1 MNNTYTPGD
10 KIHGFTVTRV
20 ESIPELQAEVV
31 LLSHDATGA
40 EHMHL
45 SVADDNN
52 LFGIAFRTPPAD
64 STGIAHILEH
74 TVLCGSKKFPV
85 RDPFF
90 SMIKRS
96 LSTFMNALTAD
107 DWTMY
112 PFSTRNR
119 KDFYNLLD
127 VYLDA
132 VFFPNLREQDFRQEG
147 HRLEFET
154 PDDPSS
160 PLAIKGV
167 VYNEMK
173 GAMSDPRSIM
183 GHAMAKAL
191 FPTSTYGY
199 NSGGEPSEIPN
210 LTWQMLR
217 DFHSR
222 YYHPGNAR
230 MFTYGN
236 MPLADHLREINGL
249 ALSQFSRSTVDSAVR
264 EEPKFAAPR
273 EIVEKYAVPPGG
285 DYDAKCMVQT
295 AWLMPPLTD
304 DFDVLA
310 ANLLSALLLGNP
322 AAPLYKALMDSR
334 LGSQLAPG
342 TGYSDSNKQ
351 THLAAGL
358 QGVRLED
365 APKVAAVISET
376 LERLAREGF
385 PKERVE
391 AALHRME
398 FSNREVTGDHFP
410 YPLWLYFR
418 AIGLWN
424 HDGDPVKPLMI
435 EAALQRLRQEA
446 LGEILRKEAA
456 DDSFI
461 KNMIR
466 RHMIDNPHRVTLT
479 LVPDTG
485 KYEAEALENAKQLA
499 EIKAR
504 MTPDETVAV
513 VSQAVEL
520 QRMQEEEP
528 DLACLPKLG
537 RADIPVDETVVEC
550 ALSEESGI
558 TVEWYDQ
565 PTNGI
570 STVAFSIDASA
581 MPDELVEWVPF
592 FCAALTQVGAAG
604 MGYERMAERME
615 AVTGGIRASADVV
628 ESASDFNA
636 LCRVVEFK
644 AKCLERNHGPM
655 FGVLSDV
662 FRAPDFTDIARLRT
676 LTGQI
681 ATSLENSVPQSGHR
695 YAAMR
700 AARGLVPGAAMR
712 EAWSG
717 LTQVRRMKELAASPD
732 SALAEVAEKLGR
744 IAEFLRGVGIV
755 RCAVAGR
762 ATAFDDMRG
771 HLAGFLGGVQAKQA
785 LEFPELAVPAGGAKL
800 EAWMG
805 QVSVSYVARAFRTVS
820 YNHPDTPA
828 LLVLAKLLKFGYLHR
843 EIREKGGAYG
853 GMASYSSGSG
863 IFSMMSYRDPQL
875 ARTLSVYGDAAQW
888 AASGAFTDEN
898 IDEAVLGVFSDLDS
912 ALAPEGKA
920 MREYRLRLYG
930 ITPEMRMNLR
940 RGALALTKDALADA
954 ARRYLAEN
962 SEGASAVVSGRE
974 AIEAAR
980 AEPGL
985 EDVEAREI

>member
-1 MNNTYTPGD
+1 MNKTYTPGD
-10 KIHGFTVTRV
+10 KIHGFTVTRA

-40 EHMHL
+40 EYMHL

-74 TVLCGSKKFPV
+74 TVLCGSRKFPV

-154 PDDPSS
+154 PDDPAS
-160 PLAIKGV
+160 PLQIKGV

-199 NSGGEPSEIPN
+199 NSGGEPSDIPN
-210 LTWQMLR
+210 LTWRMLR

-236 MPLADHLREINGL
+236 MPLEDHLREINGL
-249 ALSQFSRSTVDSAVR
+249 ALSRFSRATVDSAVR
-264 EEPKFAAPR
+264 EEPKFVAPR

-304 DFDVLA
+304 DFEVLA

-358 QGVRLED
+358 QGVRFED
-365 APKVAAVISET
+365 APKVAAVIDET

-385 PKERVE
+385 PGERVE

-398 FSNREVTGDHFP
+398 FANREVTGDHFP

-424 HDGDPVKPLMI
+424 HDGDPVKPLKI
-435 EAALQRLRQEA
+435 EAALER
-446 LGEILRKEAA
+446 LRKEAA

-466 RHMIDNPHRVTLT
+466 RHLLENPHRVTLT

-485 KYEAEALENAKQLA
+485 KYEAEARENAEHLA
-499 EIKAR
+499 KIKAD
-504 MTPDETVAV
+504 MTPEETGAV

-537 RADIPVDETVVEC
+537 LSDIPVDEAVVKC
-550 ALSEESGI
+550 DLSEESGI
-558 TVEWYDQ
+558 PVEWYDQ

-570 STVAFSIDASA
+570 SSVAFSIDASA

-592 FCAALTQVGAAG
+592 FCATLTQVGAAG

-615 AVTGGIRASADVV
+615 AVTGGIRASADIV

-636 LCRVVEFK
+636 LSRVVEFK

-662 FRAPDFTDIARLRT
+662 FRSPDFTDIARLRT

-681 ATSLENSVPQSGHR
+681 ATSLENSIPQSGHR

-712 EAWSG
+712 ETWSG
-717 LTQVRRMKELAASPD
+717 LTQVRRMKELAAAPD
-732 SALAEVAEKLGR
+732 GALAEVAKKLER
-744 IAEFLRGVGIV
+744 IAAFLGAAGMV

-762 ATAFDDMRG
+762 ATAFADIRG
-771 HLAGFLGGVQAKQA
+771 HLAGFLQGVRAISA
-785 LEFPELAVPAGGAKL
+785 LAFPQIATPGNGAKL
-800 EAWMG
+800 ETWAG
-805 QVSVSYVARAFRTVS
+805 QVAVSYVARAFRTVP

-853 GMASYSSGSG
+853 GMAAFSSGSG

-875 ARTLSVYGDAAQW
+875 ARTLSVYGDAADW

-898 IDEAVLGVFSDLDS
+898 IEEAVLGVFSDMDS

-930 ITPEMRMNLR
+930 ITPDMRMNLR
-940 RGALALTKDALADA
+940 RGALAVTKDALADA
-954 ARRYLAEN
+954 ARRYLVEN
-962 SEGASAVVSGRE
+962 AEGASAVVSGRE

-985 EDVEAREI
+985 EGVEVREI

>member
-1 MNNTYTPGD
+1 LNDKYAPGD
-10 KIHGFTVTRV
+10 KLHGFTVTRA
-20 ESIPELQAEVV
+20 ESIPELQAGVV

-183 GHAMAKAL
+183 GHAMARAL

-217 DFHSR
+217 DFHAR

-236 MPLADHLREINGL
+236 MPLADHLRDIDGL
-249 ALSQFSRSTVDSAVR
+249 ALSRFSRGTVDSAVR
-264 EEPKFAAPR
+264 EEAPFPAPR

-285 DYDAKCMVQT
+285 DYESKCMVQT

-304 DFDVLA
+304 DFGVLS

-322 AAPLYKALMDSR
+322 AAPLYKALLDSR

-365 APKVAAVISET
+365 APKVAAVILET
-376 LERLAREGF
+376 LERLASEGF

-424 HDGDPVKPLMI
+424 HDGDPVKPLKI
-435 EAALQRLRQEA
+435 EAALERL
-446 LGEILRKEAA
+446 GKEAA
-456 DDSFI
+456 DEAFI

-466 RHMIDNPHRVTLT
+466 RHLIDNPHRVTLT
-479 LVPDTG
+479 LVPDIV
-485 KYEAEALENAKQLA
+485 KYEAEARENAERLA
-499 EIKAR
+499 AVKAA
-504 MTPDETVAV
+504 MTPEETGAIVQ
-513 VSQAVEL
+513 QALEL

-528 DLACLPKLG
+528 DLSCLPKLG
-537 RADIPVDETVVEC
+537 RADIPVDEAVVEC
-550 ALSEESGI
+550 SVTEANGI
-558 TVEWYDQ
+558 TVGIPVSIPVEFYDQ

-581 MPDELVEWVPF
+581 MPDELLEWVPF

-662 FRAPDFTDIARLRT
+662 FRAPDFTDISRLRT

-681 ATSLENSVPQSGHR
+681 AASLENSIPQSGHR

-700 AARGLVPGAAMR
+700 AARGLVPGAFAR
-712 EAWSG
+712 EEWNG

-732 SALAEVAEKLGR
+732 DVLAGVAEKLAS
-744 IAEFLRGVGIV
+744 IAEFLRGAGIV
-755 RCAVAGR
+755 RCAVVGR
-762 ATAFDDMRG
+762 ATAFDDLRG
-771 HLAGFLGGVQAKQA
+771 HLAGFLRGVHAKRE
-785 LEFPELAVPAGGAKL
+785 LEFPELAVPAGGAEL
-800 EAWMG
+800 EAWAG
-805 QVSVSYVARAFRTVS
+805 QVSVSYVARAFRTVP

-863 IFSMMSYRDPQL
+863 IFSMMSYRDPKL
-875 ARTLSVYGDAAQW
+875 ARTLSVYGAAAKW
-888 AASGAFTDEN
+888 AASGAFTAEN
-898 IDEAVLGVFSDLDS
+898 IDEAVLGVFGDLDS

-940 RGALALTKDALADA
+940 RGALALTKDALAEA
-954 ARRYLAEN
+954 ARRYLVEN
-962 SEGASAVVSGRE
+962 AEGASAVVSGRD
-974 AIEAAR
+974 AIEAAK

-985 EDVEAREI
+985 EDVEVKEI